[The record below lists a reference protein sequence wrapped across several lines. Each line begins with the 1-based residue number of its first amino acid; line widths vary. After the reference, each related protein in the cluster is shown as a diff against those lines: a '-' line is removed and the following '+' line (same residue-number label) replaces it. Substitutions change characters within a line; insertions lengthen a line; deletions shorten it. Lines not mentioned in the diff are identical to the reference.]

1 LASDPL
7 LQRIASG
14 DRNAFRQ
21 LYDAYKRLVFN
32 ASLGYLQNSSEAE
45 EITQDVF
52 IEINRSAAH
61 FKGES
66 SIKTWIYRITVNKCL
81 DQLRHRNRKKR
92 AGFLTS
98 LFKKDSAELMI
109 DVPHFHHPGVLL
121 ENKEKAALLFKL
133 IDQLPEKQKT
143 AFFLAHLEDLPQHEI
158 AEVMGSSVKAV
169 ESLIQRAKANLRN
182 WMEKFYPEQRN
193 SDE

>member
-1 LASDPL
+1 MANDPL
-7 LQRIASG
+7 IQQIATG
-14 DRNAFRQ
+14 DAHAFRR
-21 LYDAYKRLVFN
+21 LYEQYKTLVYN

-52 IEINRSAAH
+52 IEINRSAIH

-66 SIKTWIYRITVNKCL
+66 SVKTWVYRITVNKCL

-92 AGFLTS
+92 AGFLMS
-98 LFKKDSAELMI
+98 LFKKESGELAI
-109 DVPHFHHPGVLL
+109 DVPHFHHPGVML
-121 ENKEKAALLFKL
+121 EKKEKAALLFKL

-143 AFFLAHLEDLPQHEI
+143 AFFLAHVEELPQKEI
-158 AEVMGSSVKAV
+158 AEIMQASVKAV

-182 WMEKFYPEQRN
+182 ELEKFYPEQRN

>member
-1 LASDPL
+1 MTEAELIQKVAAKDS
-7 LQRIASG
+7 S
-14 DRNAFRQ
+14 AFKA
-21 LYDAYKRLVFN
+21 LYESFKSLVYN
-32 ASLGYLQNSSEAE
+32 TSLGYLQNAADSE

-52 IEINRSAAH
+52 VEISRSASS

-92 AGFLTS
+92 FGFLTS
-98 LFKKDSAELMI
+98 IFSKETGELAV
-109 DVPHFHHPGVLL
+109 DAPHFHHPGVLL

-143 AFFLAHLEDLPQHEI
+143 AFVLAHVEELPQKEVAEI
-158 AEVMGSSVKAV
+158 MNASLKAV
-169 ESLIQRAKANLRN
+169 ESLIQRAKANIRN
-182 WMEKFYPEQRN
+182 ELEKFYPEQRN
-193 SDE
+193 SNE